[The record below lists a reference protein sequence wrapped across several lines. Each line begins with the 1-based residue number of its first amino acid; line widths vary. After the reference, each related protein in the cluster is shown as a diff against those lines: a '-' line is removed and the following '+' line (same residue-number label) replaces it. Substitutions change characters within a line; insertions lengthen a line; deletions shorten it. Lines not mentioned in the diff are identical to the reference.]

1 MYCKTGI
8 TLSLFSHKKT
18 TVKIKRS
25 FLFLPVLLVQS
36 AFCSPALH
44 ANAKPQAPRQA
55 VIAFH
60 ASVDSDKT
68 GTNLLKELPRLQKRG
83 INTLF
88 VEIGYNYQWKS
99 VPLLADEHGL
109 SEAVARE
116 LAAECRRLSIDLIP
130 EINCLGH
137 QSWGGETFALLKAY
151 PEFDETPTRYPH
163 NAGIYCR
170 SLCPSNENVYPIL
183 FALIDEITAVFSV
196 KKIHVGLDEVFLIGE
211 DARIR
216 RNELLAWSDANCS
229 HKAMR
234 DVRIRRY
241 EHLVTPDTSCSYKA
255 ERGARIRTSPNRRI
269 IISLKTGF

>member
-8 TLSLFSHKKT
+8 TLSLFPHKKT
-18 TVKIKRS
+18 TVKIKRP
-25 FLFLPVLLVQS
+25 FLFFLLVLLPVLLVQS

-44 ANAKPQAPRQA
+44 ANAKPQPPRQA

-68 GTNLLKELPRLQKRG
+68 GANLLKELPRLQKRG

-211 DARIR
+211 DARIERCETLAQGGAR
-216 RNELLAWSDANCS
+216 RS
-229 HKAMR
+229 HRAMR
-234 DVRIRRY
+234 TARIRRC
-241 EHLVTPDTSCSYKA
+241 ETFA
-255 ERGARIRTSPNRRI
+255 
-269 IISLKTGF
+269 